1 MRNYGPK
8 GRGFES
14 SNARHIKNGTGH
26 KVLSHFLFESSRTRT
41 GSIYI
46 SFRSL
51 LNACHRHAATSNA
64 RYSERLET
72 LKNQWFPA
80 FFRFQVCVKTCD
92 LSISGMFKIN
102 FYTYDGNLEKQSAVF
117 EINV

>member
-1 MRNYGPK
+1 
-8 GRGFES
+8 
-14 SNARHIKNGTGH
+14 
-26 KVLSHFLFESSRTRT
+26 
-41 GSIYI
+41 
-46 SFRSL
+46 
-51 LNACHRHAATSNA
+51 
-64 RYSERLET
+64 

>member
-1 MRNYGPK
+1 MVS
-8 GRGFES
+8 GF
-14 SNARHIKNGTGH
+14 
-26 KVLSHFLFESSRTRT
+26 
-41 GSIYI
+41 
-46 SFRSL
+46 
-51 LNACHRHAATSNA
+51 
-64 RYSERLET
+64 
-72 LKNQWFPA
+72 

>member
-1 MRNYGPK
+1 MRLAQLDRAFGYG
-8 GRGFES
+8 
-14 SNARHIKNGTGH
+14 
-26 KVLSHFLFESSRTRT
+26 
-41 GSIYI
+41 
-46 SFRSL
+46 
-51 LNACHRHAATSNA
+51 
-64 RYSERLET
+64 
-72 LKNQWFPA
+72 PA